1 MRRFASWVSASIRFV
16 PSSPS
21 EAPASSAQ
29 AAGCAAPPPACAPPI
44 PPAPPKGGGATTYLS
59 SLRRRLRPV
68 SLATAYAPTGISALL
83 DQEVGLADAEH
94 VARVE
99 PVRARDARAVD
110 VGAVRRLEILYP
122 GAVAAHLDPRMA
134 GRRELVALEYE
145 VVLPAAPDCERC

>member
-1 MRRFASWVSASIRFV
+1 MRRFASWMSASIRLV

-21 EAPASSAQ
+21 ESPASSAE
-29 AAGCAAPPPACAPPI
+29 AASCDATSPACAPPI
-44 PPAPPKGGGATTYLS
+44 PSATPKSGGATTEFF
-59 SLRRRLRPV
+59 SLRRLLRPV
-68 SLATAYAPTGISALL
+68 SLATAYAPTGISASL